1 MTPASL
7 YASGLSV
14 RQVAA
19 RLGCSATQVL
29 RLLEAAGVKRRS
41 RRLMAD
47 PVKTIVVIDA
57 SMLRDVRRVAG
68 PGNVSRWIRGVVARE
83 LARGERT

>member
-29 RLLEAAGVKRRS
+29 RLLEAAGVKRRT
-41 RRLMAD
+41 RRFLAE
-47 PVKTIVVIDA
+47 PTKLLVILDA

>member
-1 MTPASL
+1 VTPASL

-29 RLLEAAGVKRRS
+29 RLLDAAGVKRRS
-41 RRLMAD
+41 RRLFAHS
-47 PVKTIVVIDA
+47 VKLLIVMDSTQVE
-57 SMLRDVRRVAG
+57 DVRRVAG
-68 PGNVSRWIRGVVARE
+68 RGGVSRWIRGVVARE
-83 LARGERT
+83 LARKV